1 MTGSIGFSAMRP
13 FFLMIAM
20 AGCSSNPVEIADPIV
35 ERAVRDGL
43 KKPTGELTKEDLE
56 KVNAIGLGYS
66 QITDASLKEVAKLA
80 NLTQLDLRFTQIT
93 DTGLKEVAKM
103 KKLTKLY
110 LANTK
115 VTKQGIAQIQK
126 ELPKCYIIAPPNP
139 HSKKYQ

>member
-1 MTGSIGFSAMRP
+1 
-13 FFLMIAM
+13 
-20 AGCSSNPVEIADPIV
+20 
-35 ERAVRDGL
+35 
-43 KKPTGELTKEDLE
+43 ELTKEDLE